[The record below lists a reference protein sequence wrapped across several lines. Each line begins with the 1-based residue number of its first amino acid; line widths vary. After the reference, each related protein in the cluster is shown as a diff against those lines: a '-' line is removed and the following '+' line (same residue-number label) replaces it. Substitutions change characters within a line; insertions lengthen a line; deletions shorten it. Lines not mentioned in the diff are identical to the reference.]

1 VRYVETD
8 AQAIVY
14 HSNYLVY
21 CDAARVEWF
30 RALAG
35 GGKPW
40 RDERDYDVVLA
51 HASLD
56 FKSSARFDDPLT
68 IWMRLAAVGTSSFTF
83 AYRIE
88 RETTLLCEAKTVHV
102 AVDRASRQKRALP
115 DVFKQR
121 IVAFDRD
128 GVMG

>member
-1 VRYVETD
+1 MRYVETD

-21 CDAARVEWF
+21 CDTARVEWF

-40 RDERDYDVVLA
+40 REERDYDVVLA

-68 IWMRLAAVGTSSFTF
+68 IWMRLAAVGSSSFTF

-88 RETTLLCEAKTVHV
+88 RQATLLCEAKTVHV
-102 AVDRASRQKRALP
+102 AVDRAARTKRALP
-115 DVFKQR
+115 DSFKDR
-121 IVAFDRD
+121 LRAFDRAD
-128 GVMG
+128 R

>member
-1 VRYVETD
+1 MRYVETD

-30 RALAG
+30 RALNG
-35 GGKPW
+35 GNIAW
-40 RDERDYDVVLA
+40 RVERDYDVVLA

-68 IWMRLAAVGTSSFTF
+68 IWMRLESVGTSSFTF

-88 RETTLLCEAKTVHV
+88 RESALLCLAKTVHV
-102 AVDRASRQKRALP
+102 GIDRTARTKRALP
-115 DVFKQR
+115 ETFKAR
-121 IVAFDRD
+121 LLAFDR
-128 GVMG
+128 G

>member
-30 RALAG
+30 RALHG
-35 GGKPW
+35 GNSAW
-40 RDERDYDVVLA
+40 RVDRDYDVVLA

-68 IWMRLAAVGTSSFTF
+68 IWMRLDGVGSSSFTF

-88 RETTLLCEAKTVHV
+88 RESELLCLAKTVHV
-102 AVDRASRQKRALP
+102 GIDRAARTKRALP
-115 DVFKQR
+115 DSFKER
-121 IVAFDRD
+121 LRRFDES
-128 GVMG
+128 GS